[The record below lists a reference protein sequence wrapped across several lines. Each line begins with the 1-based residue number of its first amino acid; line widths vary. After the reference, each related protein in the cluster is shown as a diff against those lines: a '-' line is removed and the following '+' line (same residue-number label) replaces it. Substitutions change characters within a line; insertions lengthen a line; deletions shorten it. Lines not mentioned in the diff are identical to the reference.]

1 MTAGYEPRTVGS
13 EAGVDVMLGWF
24 RNLMPKEDRFFDLF
38 MQHAL
43 IVVAGAEALQ
53 GVLRGGEDVPRY
65 ARIVFDRED
74 DADAITRD
82 VMTAVRRSFITP
94 FDRSDIQS
102 LIQSLDDAI
111 DQMKKTVKSIAL
123 FEMTEFDPMM
133 AAMGDAIAEAAR
145 LTAQA
150 VSLLNSV
157 GSNAAKLSALA
168 EQVTHIE
175 GRADDLH
182 EEGLKALFQAHRD
195 GNAMPYVIGAEIYGN
210 LERVMDRLEDVANE
224 ISAIV
229 VENV

>member
-1 MTAGYEPRTVGS
+1 
-13 EAGVDVMLGWF
+13 
-24 RNLMPKEDRFFDLF
+24 
-38 MQHAL
+38 
-43 IVVAGAEALQ
+43 
-53 GVLRGGEDVPRY
+53 
-65 ARIVFDRED
+65 
-74 DADAITRD
+74 
-82 VMTAVRRSFITP
+82 MTAVRRSFITP
-94 FDRSDIQS
+94 FDRSDIQK

-123 FEMTEFDPMM
+123 FEVTEFDPMM

-182 EEGLKALFQAHRD
+182 EEGLKALFLAHRD

>member
-1 MTAGYEPRTVGS
+1 MSRASWGGQVGM
-13 EAGVDVMLGWF
+13 MLGWF
-24 RNLMPKEDRFFDLF
+24 RNLMPKEDRFFELF
-38 MQHAL
+38 LQHSL

-53 GVLRGGEDVPRY
+53 GLLLGGEKVPHY
-65 ARIVFDRED
+65 AQVIVDREN
-74 DADAITRD
+74 DADDITRE

-111 DQMKKTVKSIAL
+111 DQMKKTVKSIQL
-123 FEMTEFDPMM
+123 FELTEFDPMM

-150 VSLLNSV
+150 VSLLHSV
-157 GSNAAKLSALA
+157 GANATKLSALA

-182 EEGLKALFQAHRD
+182 EEGLKALFLKHRD
-195 GNAMPYVIGAEIYGN
+195 GNAMPYMIGAEIYGN